1 LSFHL
6 WNQPYADELTSTL
19 SSDPNFLYVASS
31 MTACAA
37 FSEESR
43 MRLANAP
50 EVNRKSGGPEAD
62 FEKMGLSAEAV
73 SRFVSIQPAN
83 EQRLQKAMYV

>member
-1 LSFHL
+1 M
-6 WNQPYADELTSTL
+6 ADEPASTL
-19 SSDPNFLYVASS
+19 SSDPDFLYVASS

-62 FEKMGLSAEAV
+62 FEKRAFVPRLCLGLI
-73 SRFVSIQPAN
+73 SIQPA
-83 EQRLQKAMYV
+83 K